1 MIIAGDIG
9 ATKTLLQLVECGSG
23 RALVAFERRYA
34 DAAYPDF
41 PSLMSA
47 FLGAARASGVDVLS
61 LEIAVLGIAAPVS
74 GERVRLTNRDWVI
87 DAKALSSA
95 FGIKEVRLVNDFAA
109 AASGIELL
117 EPSDFV
123 TLQEGEPEDKAPRV
137 VLGAGSGLGVA
148 YLVWSGERYQ
158 VIAGEGGN
166 AGFAPATTPQARL
179 WLALHERTG
188 HVSVEQVVSGTGLVA
203 IYDFLREQRAAPE
216 SPQLS
221 RTMGTEEPAAA
232 ITAFALEKNDP
243 LAGLA
248 LDCFIDAYGAVAGDH
263 ALSLL
268 ARGGVFVAGGIAP
281 RIIARI
287 REGRFI
293 ASFRAKGRFAGLM
306 ASIPVRVVT
315 NTSLGVLGATA
326 IAMETR
332 RRGV

>member
-41 PSLMSA
+41 ASLMTA
-47 FLGAARASGVDVLS
+47 FLAEARASGVDAAS
-61 LEIAVLGIAAPVS
+61 LEIAVLGIAAPVR
-74 GERVRLTNRDWVI
+74 GETVRLTNRAWVI

-109 AASGIELL
+109 AARGIELL

-148 YLVWSGERYQ
+148 YLVWIGDRYQ
-158 VIAGEGGN
+158 VIDGEGGN
-166 AGFAPATTPQARL
+166 AGFAPATPLQAQL
-179 WLALHERTG
+179 WFALHERSG
-188 HVSVEQVVSGTGLVA
+188 HVSVEQVVSGAGLVA

-221 RTMGTEEPAAA
+221 RAFGTEDRAAA
-232 ITAFALEKNDP
+232 ITEFALQKNDP
-243 LAGLA
+243 LASLA
-248 LDCFIDAYGAVAGDH
+248 LDLFIDAYGATAGDH
-263 ALSLL
+263 ALTLL

-287 REGRFI
+287 QAGRFI
-293 ASFRAKGRFAGLM
+293 ASFRDKGRFAGVM
-306 ASIPVRVVT
+306 AGIPVRVVT
-315 NTSLGVLGATA
+315 NAGLGVLGATA
-326 IAMETR
+326 IAMEMR
-332 RRGV
+332 